1 MSRSTKITLATV
13 AVLGA
18 ILALA
23 GLNLRPNATFYYTV
37 DEYLAKKAD
46 LADKYVQVKGYVV
59 PGSLRYDPMA
69 LDVRFTLE
77 DGGKTLQVFH
87 HGAKPDTLTDEVQP
101 ATGRGIE
108 VVAGGRVD
116 ENGVFQARQL
126 LVKCPSR
133 YIETQKGSGSEG
145 KRS

>member
-1 MSRSTKITLATV
+1 MTKGTKITLATV

-18 ILALA
+18 VLVLA

-37 DEYLAKKAD
+37 DEYLAKRAELGD
-46 LADKYVQVKGYVV
+46 RYVQIKGYVV

-69 LDVRFTLE
+69 LDMQFTLE
-77 DGGKTLQVFH
+77 DGGKTIRVFH

-101 ATGRGIE
+101 STGRGIE
-108 VVAGGRVD
+108 VVAGGRLD
-116 ENGVFQARQL
+116 ESGVFQARQL

-133 YIETQKGSGSEG
+133 YIETKKPQAGG